1 MEVLSQ
7 RILTMSESETLAMTR
22 IARELKE
29 TGKDV
34 ISLSIG
40 EPDFNTPEVVKEF
53 GKQAIDE
60 NWSHYPPVPGYPE
73 LRKAISAKFKRDN
86 NLDYSPEQ
94 IVVSTGAKQSIYQ
107 VVMSLVNPGE
117 EVIIP
122 APYWVSYKEIVKV
135 ADGVP
140 VYVTATI
147 ENDFKILPAQ
157 LRDAITE
164 KTKMIMFSSPSNPTG
179 MLYTKEELK
188 AIAEVVKEHPQIVIM
203 ADEIYEH
210 INFEG
215 EHESIAQFDFIKE
228 QVVVVN
234 GVAKGFAMTGW
245 RIGFIGA
252 PLKIAKA
259 CNKLQGQVTSATCS
273 IAQRATIKAMEMDPK
288 TSQDIIGMS
297 ETFRHRRDMVFELL
311 KEIPGFKVRLPQGAF
326 YFFPDVSE
334 LYGKNV
340 PADSL
345 YAKTYGRTNI
355 ANSDDMCMYLL
366 YDANVALVQ
375 GSAFGDDNCIRL
387 SYATSDEQLKEAVRR
402 IKEAVENLG

>member
-1 MEVLSQ
+1 MEILSQ

-22 IARELKE
+22 IARELQE

-40 EPDFNTPEVVKEF
+40 EPDFNTPEEVKEF
-53 GKQAIDE
+53 AKQSIDE
-60 NWSHYPPVPGYPE
+60 NWSHYPPVSGYLE
-73 LRKAISAKFKRDN
+73 LRKAISAKLKRDN
-86 NLDYSPEQ
+86 NLEYSPEQ

-107 VVMSLVNPGE
+107 VVMSLVNPGD

-135 ADGVP
+135 ADGIP
-140 VYVTATI
+140 VYIIATI
-147 ENDFKILPAQ
+147 ENDFKISPTQ
-157 LRDAITE
+157 LRNAITE
-164 KTKMIMFSSPSNPTG
+164 KTKLIMFSSPSNPTG

-188 AIAEVVKEHPQIVIM
+188 AIAEVVKEYPQIVIM

-210 INFEG
+210 INFVG

-228 QVVVVN
+228 QVALIN

-245 RIGFIGA
+245 RIGYVAA
-252 PLKIAKA
+252 PLSLAKA
-259 CNKLQGQVTSATCS
+259 CSKLQGQVTSATCS

-288 TSQDIIGMS
+288 TSQDIIEMR
-297 ETFRHRRDMVFELL
+297 ETFRRRRDMVFELL

-334 LYGKNV
+334 LYEKNT

-345 YAKTYGRTNI
+345 FAKTYGRTSI
-355 ANSDDMCMYLL
+355 ENSDDMCMYLL

-387 SYATSDEQLKEAVRR
+387 SYATSDNQLKEAVRR
-402 IKEAVENLG
+402 IKDAVLSLR